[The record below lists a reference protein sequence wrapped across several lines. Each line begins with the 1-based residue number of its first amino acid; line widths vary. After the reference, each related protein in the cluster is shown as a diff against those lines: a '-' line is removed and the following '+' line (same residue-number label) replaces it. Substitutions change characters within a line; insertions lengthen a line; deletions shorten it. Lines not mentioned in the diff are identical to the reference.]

1 MDYTYLIIDANATT
15 SLQLQSQM
23 REFQDF
29 SCAGTVANT
38 DNGINHI
45 LKLLPDIVIVN
56 FNESADT
63 YLNMV
68 LQLHQY
74 LDKLPILIAASKTK
88 DRAYDA
94 IKNGFFDYWL
104 LPYDEFDIRKTVL
117 KLRRQIPKETVPT
130 TLCLRTYR
138 DYHYIDTNEI
148 LYLKADNNATDFF
161 MRDGSKISAFKTLK
175 TFEGTLPEN
184 FIRVHQSYILNVK
197 YVTRINYG
205 KGTCTLRNIE
215 HQLPF
220 SKSYKKRID
229 ALKSILSKNAIASP
243 R

>member
-15 SLQLQSQM
+15 SLQLQSQLL
-23 REFQDF
+23 EFQDF
-29 SCAGTVANT
+29 SCAGTASNAEHGV
-38 DNGINHI
+38 NHI

-56 FNESADT
+56 FNENADA
-63 YLNMV
+63 YFNMV
-68 LQLHQY
+68 LQLYQY
-74 LDKLPILIAASKTK
+74 LDKLPILIAVSKTK

-94 IKNGFFDYWL
+94 IKSGFFDYWL

-117 KLRRQIPKETVPT
+117 KLRKQVPKETVPT

-148 LYLKADNNATDFF
+148 LYLKADNNDTDFF

-175 TFEGTLPEN
+175 TFESTLPEN
-184 FIRVHQSYILNVK
+184 FIRIHQSYILNVK
-197 YVTRINYG
+197 YVSRINYG

-229 ALKSILSKNAIASP
+229 TLKSILSKNVIDAP